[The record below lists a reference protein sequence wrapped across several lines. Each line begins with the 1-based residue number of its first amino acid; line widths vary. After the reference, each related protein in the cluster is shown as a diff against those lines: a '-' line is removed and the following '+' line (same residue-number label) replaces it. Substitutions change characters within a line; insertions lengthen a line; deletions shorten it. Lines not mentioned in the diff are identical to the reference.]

1 MFFRVYWQMRGMGS
15 LVYYGATAM
24 RVIYPLCGV
33 AMCLPVIAILFFSLH
48 TSVAE
53 DVASSTDTPVVRMP
67 MNAETYDAKVRA
79 LANTSD
85 TSRIDPYWPVTDAAY
100 PLEGALLPKK
110 RIVAYYGNFYS
121 KGMGILGQYAEDV
134 VLDRLRGEVRVW
146 EAADPATPV
155 VPAIDYIAVTAQR
168 DPGADGM
175 YRLRMPDSHIA
186 RAVAMAEKVDGIV
199 ILEVQPGLSD
209 MMTELRA
216 LESYLALPQVHVAI
230 DPEFAMRGR
239 GLPGRVVGTVSGAQ
253 MNEVAEYLASIVSQY
268 DLPPK
273 TLIVHR
279 YTQAMVTDADE
290 ITPLPEVQI
299 VMDMDGWGPPAQK
312 VATYNAYIYPEPV
325 QFTGFKLFY
334 RNDTWQSGSRL
345 VSPEEVLDLVPIPS
359 FIQYQ

>member
-1 MFFRVYWQMRGMGS
+1 
-15 LVYYGATAM
+15 M
-24 RVIYPLCGV
+24 RVIYLLCGV
-33 AMCLPVIAILFFSLH
+33 AMCLPVAMLFFSLH

-53 DVASSTDTPVVRMP
+53 DVASITDSDVPVVRMP

-79 LANTSD
+79 LANIND
-85 TSRIDPYWPVTDAAY
+85 TSQTDPYWPVTDAAY
-100 PLEGALLPKK
+100 PLEGALLPEK

-121 KGMGILGQYAEDV
+121 TRMGILGQYAEDV
-134 VLDRLRGEVRVW
+134 VLERLRAEIRTW
-146 EAADPATPV
+146 EAADPETPV

-168 DPGADGM
+168 DPGRDGM
-175 YRLRMPDSHIA
+175 YRLRMPDAHIA
-186 RAVAMAEKVDGIV
+186 RAIAMAERIDGIV
-199 ILEVQPGLSD
+199 ILEIQPGLSD
-209 MMTELRA
+209 VMTELRA
-216 LESYLALPQVHVAI
+216 LEEYLILPEVHVAI

-253 MNEVAEYLASIVSQY
+253 VNEAAEYLASLVSNY

-279 YTQAMVTDADE
+279 YTRAMVTGADE
-290 ITPLPEVQI
+290 IAPLPEVQI

-312 VATYNAYIYPEPV
+312 FATYNAYIYPEPV

-334 RNDTWQSGSRL
+334 HNDALRSGSRL
-345 VSPEEVLDLVPIPS
+345 VTPEEILNLTPIPS